1 MTCDLGTQDSAE
13 SVRGKYKCYPA
24 YKDSGIAWVGELPA
38 HWEVKRLKHLL
49 VEPLK
54 YGANEP
60 ADHTEYNLPRYIR
73 ITDIRE
79 DGTLRGDSF
88 RSIPEDIAKPYLL
101 VGGDIL
107 FARSGATV
115 GKTFRYHPSWGKAAY
130 AGYLIRA
137 RLDNIKAESNF
148 VEYFTRSQGYAN
160 WLQNNFIQATI
171 QNVSAERYASLS
183 ISIPPLLEQRA
194 IAAFLDRETARID
207 ALVAKKE
214 RLIELL
220 QEKRTALI
228 SHAVTKGLDP
238 DALMKDSA
246 IEWLGEIPAHWEVRR
261 FKTLGSNFANGT
273 TAEQLQYGVSDFPV
287 SRIETISTGKIDY
300 AKVGYLSEFGVIE
313 SFILKPDDFLISHI
327 NSYERVGNSARYKGN
342 RTLIHGMNLI
352 RVTPLNIIAPGYL
365 EFLLKSSLFTEG
377 MKRACKPA
385 INQVSV
391 PTTAVKAIQFALPP
405 LPEQR
410 AIAEFL
416 DRETARIDALVTK
429 VREVIDRHKE
439 LRSAL
444 ISAAVTGKIDVREVT
459 A

>member
-1 MTCDLGTQDSAE
+1 MIHWQENTDCALPGRLDS
-13 SVRGKYKCYPA
+13 YPA
-24 YKDSGIAWVGELPA
+24 YKNSGIEWLGEIPA
-38 HWEVKRLKHLL
+38 HWDVKRLKFIAPFRASKVKLDSIEEGMIYIGLENVESWTSRLLLQDQPKTVESLVCQFDAGDVLFGKLRPYLAKVARPDFSGMCSSEILALCPRTGCLQSHLMYCL
-49 VEPLK
+49 L
-54 YGANEP
+54 
-60 ADHTEYNLPRYIR
+60 
-73 ITDIRE
+73 
-79 DGTLRGDSF
+79 S
-88 RSIPEDIAKPYLL
+88 KPYIWWSDTLTYGTKMPRVSPEQ
-101 VGGDIL
+101 VGC
-107 FARSGATV
+107 S
-115 GKTFRYHPSWGKAAY
+115 
-130 AGYLIRA
+130 
-137 RLDNIKAESNF
+137 F
-148 VEYFTRSQGYAN
+148 VPF
-160 WLQNNFIQATI
+160 
-171 QNVSAERYASLS
+171 
-183 ISIPPLLEQRA
+183 PPLPEQRA

-220 QEKRTALI
+220 HEKRTALI
-228 SHAVTKGLDP
+228 SHVVAKGLDP
-238 DALMKDSA
+238 DAPMKDSG

-352 RVTPLNIIAPGYL
+352 RVTPLNIITPGYL

-391 PTTAVKAIQFALPP
+391 PTTAVKAIQFSLPP

-439 LRSAL
+439 LRTAL
-444 ISAAVTGKIDVREVT
+444 ISAAVTGKIDVHNLV
-459 A
+459 